1 MPYSRGV
8 RGRLPILG
16 HVAPMVRRGRDAV
29 RHPISRNA
37 IALGSIQLATF
48 LLPLITIPY
57 LSRVLGPSSFGA
69 LVLSQSL
76 SFLLLVIVDYGFA
89 TWGARE
95 AATRRNSPEELT
107 DLMRS
112 IMSAKVLLVAVAA
125 IVAGIAVVAL
135 PLAREDPLLALM
147 AWIAASA
154 QGVQPMWLLIGIEDV
169 RFVAT
174 LQLVTRASI
183 TALTFVVVQD
193 SGDVRWAMGLFT
205 LAAVA
210 PAVATLILAAKH
222 VSYRGP
228 RLRLGLGPIRAAW
241 HMFIGVGAF
250 NLYTTANV
258 TLLGF
263 FATSAQVGNFGAAE
277 RIIRAG
283 SGLMLPVAAASLP
296 RLAFLLSEGRRDR
309 ALQLLGL
316 LTAAMA
322 IIGGIGSTLLVLL
335 AEPITHLI
343 YGAEYPQAAE
353 VLRILGPIVLLVA
366 VSNACGAGWLLANNL
381 DRQIVRIALAAA
393 AVNIVLAAVLA
404 PAHGP
409 VGMAVAVL
417 TAEVVVMI
425 GCAWAIF
432 RHERLV
438 ATPVPS

>member
-1 MPYSRGV
+1 MR
-8 RGRLPILG
+8 RRLPTLG
-16 HVAPMVRRGRDAV
+16 DAAAVLGRGRDAV

-37 IALGSIQLATF
+37 IALGSIQIATF

-57 LSRVLGPSSFGA
+57 LSRVLGPSAFGA
-69 LVLSQSL
+69 LVLAQSL

-95 AATRRNSPEELT
+95 AATRRNSPERLAE
-107 DLMRS
+107 LMRG
-112 IMSAKVLLVAVAA
+112 IMSAKVLLVMLA
-125 IVAGIAVVAL
+125 AVVAGVAVLTL
-135 PLAREDPLLALM
+135 PVAREDPLLALL
-147 AWIAASA
+147 ALIAAAA
-154 QGVQPMWLLIGIEDV
+154 QGTMPMWLLIGIEDV
-169 RFVAT
+169 RFVAV
-174 LQLVTRASI
+174 LQLVTRAAM

-193 SGDVRWAMGLFT
+193 EADVRWAMGLFT

-210 PAVATLILAAKH
+210 PAVATIFLAGKH
-222 VSYRGP
+222 VRYHRP
-228 RLRLGLGPIRAAW
+228 RLRLGLRPIREAW

-263 FATSAQVGNFGAAE
+263 FATAAQVGNFGAAE
-277 RIIRAG
+277 RIVRAG
-283 SGLMLPVAAASLP
+283 SGLMMPVAAASLP
-296 RLAFLLSEGRRDR
+296 RLAFLLSEGRRHR

-316 LTAAMA
+316 LTVTMA
-322 IIGGIGSTLLVLL
+322 VIGGIGSTLLVLF

-381 DRQIVRIALAAA
+381 DRQIVRIAIAAA
-393 AVNIVLAAVLA
+393 VVNIVLAAVLA

-417 TAEVVVMI
+417 AAEIVVLL
-425 GCAWAIF
+425 GCAWSIF

-438 ATPVPS
+438 TAQVQS